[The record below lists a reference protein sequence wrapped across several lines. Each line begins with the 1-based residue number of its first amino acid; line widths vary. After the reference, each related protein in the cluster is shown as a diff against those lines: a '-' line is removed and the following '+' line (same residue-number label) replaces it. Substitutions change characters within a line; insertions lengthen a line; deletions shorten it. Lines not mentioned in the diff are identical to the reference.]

1 MSRRGLGASLW
12 DVAAPEVLS
21 TCASFW
27 PLNQR
32 LAAGSIS
39 KRWHEALAVPE
50 AWEVVVVPPDMIG
63 SLSKLLQRFGRLV
76 RRLRL
81 SIPAAS
87 YYADRL
93 QHLPVMLAEVSK
105 CPRLE
110 YLAVHGL
117 KGQEGLLAG
126 TWTAC
131 STLRALELHSLPY
144 FSLSGYNHHTG
155 VRVATTSASWIQE
168 TFPHID
174 ELVCEYLEIGDVT
187 FKRLKKL
194 SLVAIVQCVEK
205 GGQWNSAGC
214 SRHLPRIAAA
224 APDLECL
231 VLREPKVHL
240 GRMSRRPGQTVSDL
254 VQMCRRF
261 CATQVDTLRGIAR
274 MFPHLRVLEVDTLQ
288 EDGPDGEIHGTG
300 VDEFLGLDSRSGR
313 ALTVRLGD
321 GSPGAAEWLDMVR
334 SNGGSVQVQVVTSS
348 SASASSYL
356 QRSNSDNGGASIAD
370 EIFSAGPNQQAA
382 LRDLLAKV
390 HAESPS
396 AQSPD
401 SSASSSDEEE
411 EEARAV
417 DQVRLDFHIVSGGA
431 QADAQDVDPAT

>member
-1 MSRRGLGASLW
+1 MSRRALCASLW

-27 PLNQR
+27 ALDQR

-50 AWEVVVVPPDMIG
+50 AWEVVEVPPDMMVA
-63 SLSKLLQRFGRLV
+63 LSKLLRRFGRYV

-81 SIPAAS
+81 AMPAGS
-87 YYADRL
+87 YCADKL
-93 QHLPVMLAEVSK
+93 QHLPAELAEVSK

-110 YLAVHGL
+110 YLALRGL
-117 KGQEGLLAG
+117 KGQEGFLAG
-126 TWTAC
+126 TSGWSAC
-131 STLRALELHSLPY
+131 NTLRVLELHSLPY

-155 VRVATTSASWIQE
+155 VRVATTSAAWIQE

-174 ELVCEYLEIGDVT
+174 ELVCEYLELGDVT
-187 FKRLKKL
+187 FKSLKKL
-194 SLVAIVQCVEK
+194 SLVAIVQCMEK
-205 GGQWNSAGC
+205 GGQWNSTGC

-240 GRMSRRPGQTVSDL
+240 GRMSRRPGQTVADL

-261 CATQVDTLRGIAR
+261 CATQVETLRGIAR
-274 MFPHLRVLEVDTLQ
+274 IFTCLRVLEVDTVQ
-288 EDGPDGEIHGTG
+288 EDGPDGEIHAMGL
-300 VDEFLGLDSRSGR
+300 DEFLGVDRR
-313 ALTVRLGD
+313 RHLTVRLGD
-321 GSPGAAEWLDMVR
+321 GSPGSAEWLETAR
-334 SNGGSVQVQVVTSS
+334 SSSGLVQVHLVSSSSKATSS
-348 SASASSYL
+348 
-356 QRSNSDNGGASIAD
+356 QRSNSDHCAAD

-390 HAESPS
+390 AADSPTAPSPS
-396 AQSPD
+396 S
-401 SSASSSDEEE
+401 SSSDEETE
-411 EEARAV
+411 DAV
-417 DQVRLDFHIVSGGA
+417 VREVRLDHTVVGA
-431 QADAQDVDPAT
+431 QTNAEDRHQAE